1 MPDTDRRNHHDIGYG
16 EDFYRALDPHYH
28 APAALPEAKSNND
41 AGYGEDFY
49 RTLDPDAPATQKSP
63 AVKTPLQNAPEQRG
77 FFKEAASALA
87 SGAVSTAEA
96 LTSTAEMIGVPG
108 AERASS
114 YLRGVQESE
123 ALVRP
128 DYLRSGT
135 VLDEPARLADWRWW
149 TRTVGEN
156 IPNALAM
163 LVPAGAVSKL
173 GQIGKLGT
181 LLKGSATARRAAA
194 LGAGF
199 SASFPLEAG
208 SAYSSAKQEMSATG
222 QYDADTIERIATA
235 EGLVAGTTNAIIELL
250 PIDSLLFKQ
259 SGGDRLLRRILR
271 QAYIEGGTET
281 VQEAVNILVEQY
293 GHAPDA
299 TLKDQI
305 GRVIEAGLAGGVIGG
320 GFGATIG
327 TAEHRAKTNAYLAI
341 AHKTDLD
348 EDIVRWK
355 QEDLPDKN
363 IAELVS
369 ARLDDYRRSAAPDET
384 TQIPAKIDA
393 AEMVS
398 FVLYGSGRFQPD
410 RSGAKKKAAVL
421 RAMGMKP
428 KTPPAEMPMTTS
440 AADGKAVITEE
451 QRAQAQNERA
461 AANRKAQGKTLFDA
475 VASEDLAETQA
486 IEQARQ
492 DDEARRNAETVRL
505 AAAEQASRDKAVAD
519 AQSRQDALIAR
530 LAGADPQKQ
539 ALVQDVLGLS
549 ERALL
554 SAVQKELK
562 LTVTP
567 AGPGAYTVETPG
579 GPQPADLFDLRQ
591 RLAEKR
597 SADFTARQDEE
608 AANAAAVRRMEEEQA
623 RKKRE
628 REAAA
633 ALDMS
638 RRSLVASLSGPTP
651 QQLAHLNANRQR
663 LTPDEIARL
672 DRWMK
677 KDRDSAPVSPPPA
690 PRPPAVI
697 SEEVNAAAKAAPPPK
712 QDNGQ
717 DDEAALVD
725 LMLSDVANARK
736 GGELRTD
743 DAGETIRDT
752 AGIAWLTA
760 ANRAGADVTVKDAK
774 TVLNKVK
781 TGEDLTERQQ
791 RQLTAIL
798 DAMRAAG
805 GAKVTQALSWAK
817 KGYIPVDNRRIA
829 VRDMVEGDSYVIDNE
844 EFRVTDIDDA
854 GNVTLKDGTIKKV
867 RDGEMLTG
875 VDFVKPVEGAEDFS
889 GESFDDAMKRVESEA
904 EPPQAPPVPESRKT
918 PPASVAVTTGLKTK
932 APEKRDISQLA
943 GDLAAG
949 RIAPGKF
956 TFPADV
962 TPQEINE
969 VWDDL
974 SAAVENIAKKNE
986 PFIRALHEEIDA
998 LGPARTAAIKAQ
1010 KKALLDKIRALQ
1022 DEADA
1027 LDRKITNAF
1036 EGAQAQLL
1044 DTIIERAKAE
1054 GLFIDDAESEEVY
1067 ELYST
1072 LQEGR
1077 SHDPLFIDGKIPEDY
1092 VNTWTVP
1099 LAEQILDELRAQQP
1113 TGDAYPV
1120 PNSSGVY
1127 NEKQK
1132 KAEVI
1137 SFPQNKAFD
1146 AAVYVLQ
1153 VGPEEWISAED
1164 VSLKTGSYAG
1174 QSSPLT
1180 KNPVF
1185 PTRKAALADALKTVQ
1200 QFGESNA
1207 RDASSPATDKSRKA
1221 AAQIAQWAEK
1231 QYLELYPPSQAPS
1244 QAVAVTTGLK
1254 KTPETAPPPIIKR
1267 ILDIYGR
1274 YHYVD
1279 QNELQGD
1286 RTILKTYN
1294 SRGERLLAG
1303 GGIHRGYIV
1312 NQEDTSA
1319 VEKAR
1324 KVARLRSLET
1334 KAQKEML
1341 TDGEIKETKSLIAEI
1356 YNKPVEKPSEPATI
1370 PDVTPPKGTAD
1381 IPAKITPQAE
1391 AWKDKI
1397 EADVKDGWYI
1407 HGRRGTD
1414 DLLSE
1419 FKKHEI
1425 FVSKEADVAEDYA
1438 GNKGSIWQLRPK
1450 KTANILDATDDIQR
1464 TEVVDRL
1471 KEQYESGD
1479 LNNGAYTK
1487 LSQEIDDE
1495 IESYGEGKAWER
1507 ISESLNPKDIV
1518 EDEGFYSDTD
1528 FVNWLYENFEYDFVS
1543 TNRGGVAYNPDAFD
1557 LKKFNPNPSRPP
1569 EVGGQSVNLST
1580 EDLFGAVEKAVT
1592 TGLKPKKA
1600 AALPPE
1606 MPIIR
1611 ARLQHLKSL
1620 GVNTAGYDEWVKV
1633 MESGDAA
1640 ALANEPPAQDTLRAI
1655 NLTIAEE
1662 EKILKAQA
1670 QEKGFGAGN
1679 TLFTEDKAAKARAIL
1694 KAKLSGAQLNAGI
1707 DPEILTAGIDL
1718 AGYYIEG
1725 GVRKFADFTAKMV
1738 EDIGEQIRPYLKSL
1752 YLAVRNYPGFDNAG
1766 METEADIEKSLTAAA
1781 ATDKIAAKGEKSHAD
1796 SSDLDAGAAGNAPAV
1811 AASARQAEQN
1821 AGRLPEDVRAVVSG
1835 IEGQARREGS
1845 EVPQG
1850 VNLPAEIQAHAEQYL
1865 YHATYAEKIA
1875 GINAAGL
1882 DPTKSNQ
1889 YIYGND
1895 TTKRVYL
1902 SPDQELSLAFGDV
1915 LLRVRRSALNQK
1927 LLKEIARQGGQEV
1940 WYFDRI
1946 APSLIERL
1954 TPRGEWAALSAQ
1966 TEKIPQSVAVTTGAK
1981 TPKTKESPYMAA
1993 VGLISGGRADRAV
2006 ARGYVFA
2013 YGPADAATQS
2023 EMVGLFSGLAAD
2035 KLIEA
2040 GITIERK
2047 TPAAFKK
2054 GDRVVMKNGR
2064 HGEIIADESYTMI
2077 AATIFGGQRN
2087 VERYENYRVRT
2098 DAGAEFGM
2106 IKPEDL
2112 TKETEKPAEPVVPDI
2127 KLIDGHFNE
2136 PDRVLNRIALHQSNE
2151 QKKRASAQRARK
2163 QDNID
2168 KLLEA
2173 AEKEKRIAAGLR
2185 ARYDE
2190 WAAKYPDEAAKHAP
2204 AKTLPPIGQV
2214 HPSIREK
2221 YAAKPTAAAAKA
2233 YPDLTVSG
2241 HPKPVPDHPDAS
2253 YVVHIRKPDLIPD
2266 TFRVVVSAQRAA
2278 GGGFLTQAGTGMT
2291 PEQAYD
2297 NALANYDR
2305 TIETRRSST
2314 NQDAESVTNTTTPVD
2329 NEKTND
2335 YNKIE
2340 QEAQDAPSDRH
2351 DTDETS
2357 SEDDRAGAQGPG
2369 TRDVS
2374 ATSDERST
2382 SGVSQG
2388 TRRADDEHVRGP
2400 VRGTLQAAIRH
2411 ESDLSGTSPA
2421 PDFRTQPGVGRNNG
2435 DVADVQRSA
2444 AGERTDHVITPG
2456 AIDRTG
2462 SWFQTAKNNL
2472 DIIELAKKIQTEN
2485 RPATP
2490 TEQALLARYTGFGA
2504 SEIANRMFPGWA
2516 EAGEIQLWRADQ
2528 KWKPLVERMQKLFSP
2543 AEIATAAR
2551 STQYAHYT
2559 SPAIIDSIYKAL
2571 DGFGFPGGR
2580 VLEPGMGVGSFFG
2593 LMPESMRTTTKYTG
2607 IEMDGITAQIAKLLY
2622 PRQNII
2628 EGDYTKAQFPNNYF
2642 DLAIGNPPYA
2652 KTMILADPDYKKLR
2666 LSLHDFFF
2674 VKSLDKI
2681 RPGGLMVFITSRYT
2695 MDKVDSRVRK
2705 ILNEKSDL
2713 LGAVRLPQTAF
2724 AKNAGTEVVT
2734 DVIFLRKKVP
2744 GEKSAGMMWGEVAP
2758 VTTPEGDFRINEYYL
2773 AHPEMVLGDHSGRGT
2788 MQNSRDPQ
2796 YTVLPRE
2803 GNIEEAFAQAVTH
2816 LPKAVYSLIKAA
2828 PAVQEAAA
2836 IERDFNPQNKK
2847 EGGLYLSP
2855 NGQVMVTESGAG
2867 VPITAIAPK
2876 LSDKDRRWLTS
2887 YITLRDAVKQCQYD
2901 QLTDGDWESSLK
2913 ELNRVYKAFKMA
2925 WGRINAFTI
2934 TERKSTDEDGKEIT
2948 IHLRKFA
2955 NSRLLRLDVESPLV
2969 MALEKVTEDF
2979 QIADGPFLSSRTIK
2993 KPEPPQISTVADA
3006 LAVSLNE
3013 KGRLDLAHIASLM
3026 GASEADVFEQLGDL
3040 VYDTP
3045 DKGIQLADAYLSGNV
3060 VKKLEEAKAAAKI
3073 DPKYERNVQALIA
3086 SLPKPL
3092 TAKDITPSPG
3102 ATWIPLPVYNDFLHE
3117 VLELPESAAADHSP
3131 ADNQWTISGLPV
3143 QSQRG
3148 RASAW
3153 SSPDRGANEIFSA
3166 VLNNA
3171 TLKVY
3176 KTEKVAGVE
3185 KTYLDPAATAQVNDI
3200 AKKMKIR
3207 FRNWVWENAGRAH
3220 ELLNIYNSTRNN
3232 IVPRRFD
3239 GSHLTLPGVSLRF
3252 KLMPHQKNAIWRI
3265 IQDGNTYIA
3274 HAVGAGKTYE
3284 MVAAG
3289 MEMKRLSLISKPL
3302 YVVPNHMLQQF
3313 ANEFQELYPLAHVM
3327 VADEENFHT
3336 TNRRRFMAQAAL
3348 NNPDA
3353 IVITH
3358 SAFGLLKM
3366 KQENILPVRND
3377 VVSEMQAAL
3386 DDLEGDKKANRIRIK
3401 QMEARIEQTEQRF
3414 ESMIAQGDNVITF
3427 EDMGVDFLFVD
3438 EAHQFR
3444 KLDFTTNRQA
3454 KGVDPSGSVRA
3465 MMLYIK
3471 TQWLDRQNPGRS
3483 HVFASGTPI
3492 TNTMGELYT
3501 VMKFFDMD
3509 GLRRDGL
3516 DYFDS
3521 WAAEY
3526 GDMNSAP
3533 EMNAAGRYEI
3543 VDRFSRFVNVPELM
3557 SRVRSFMDVLTSSQ
3571 LGAFVKRP
3579 KVRGGQPTIV
3589 VTPASPA
3596 LKNYQTNVLLPRIE
3610 SSKNWKPSK
3619 EEPGNPDPLINIITD
3634 GRLASIDMR
3643 FVAPGSPNDP
3653 DSKLNKYIDKIIEH
3667 YKETAGHTY
3676 LDPATGQKSPVRGAA
3691 QICFYNHGFGRGVAS
3706 SRGFDARAWAMRR
3719 FKEAGIP
3726 VDEIAWID
3734 DFDTAAKKEAVMKEV
3749 RNGHKRILIGSAKKM
3764 GTGMNVQTRLS
3775 HMTYLDPP
3783 WYPSDVEQPVGRILR
3798 QGNQNEEVGIFYFS
3812 TKGSYDATMWQMV
3825 TRKAK
3830 FIEDALAGGGAR
3842 AIEDISE
3849 SSLYEMA
3856 AALASGDERAIRLA
3870 GLRNEIEGLENLRSA
3885 HYHTQTN
3892 LQREKRLYEIGH
3904 PGKKAYVAKLE
3915 AAMQKVP
3922 FDLRYLSAQHP
3933 IKAKLGHR
3941 DYTDRKAF
3949 AQDLLAKIV
3958 ALRNAGTAGTTPI
3971 GHFFGLE
3978 LRVVQAQGGNTEV
3991 WDRSGQT
3998 ELIPGKVVNQ
4008 LQLRITDDV
4017 IYDVASDITDT
4028 SDAPGLVTR
4037 LTNRA
4042 KAVPSDLAQAKQSLE
4057 ETETELKKINA
4068 RLGAPFELARELEEK
4083 IAEAAQIDAD
4093 LVREGQATAAAQ
4105 QQQHT
4110 APAQTPDQTPP
4121 DTSGP
4126 MLSLEETPIFFS
4138 QMSRVLQAKL
4148 PGSGTPEQYRSAI
4161 VSWANKGEFKA
4172 DELKWSGLT
4181 DWLVAQKGK
4190 LAKQQVLDYLAANE
4204 VQLRE
4209 VHLSDTPS
4217 DPQLDRLK
4225 NAFAQAEEGV
4235 RAIEQALGARPY
4247 MSGAPLRWMYRPD
4260 DEAPRNVP
4268 KQYFD
4273 TLDRWSEARLDLDDY
4288 QATHEGFF
4296 EEDEESTGRTQYSNQ
4311 QLPGGK
4317 NYRELLLTLPE
4328 KKTVPTLKH
4337 SYRSAHWNTPNVL
4350 AHVRYNDR
4358 TDANGNRVLFLEEV
4372 QSDWHQEGRK
4382 KGYADDKITRTPP
4395 TRDEIAQE
4403 IYGARYA
4410 DLDTVTQSAVDGELD
4425 ARIHGTGGAAP
4436 ATSGISY
4443 VPPAPFAK
4451 TWHELAMKR
4460 MLRYAAENGYDK
4472 VAWTTGEQQ
4481 NERYN
4486 LSKHIESIGYHKRGD
4501 LFALTVWDKKGKAI
4515 YQNQSTTKQEVEN
4528 TIGKEMLQKME
4539 ANVGRRENGN
4549 FYIEGLDLKVG
4560 GEGMKGFY
4568 DTILPAFVN
4577 KYAKK
4582 WGAKVGTAD
4591 IRTEALNR
4599 TPGAAKADTVSVHA
4613 IDVTPA
4619 MKESV
4624 LTGQPMFSR
4633 QDKTAHRRPHR
4644 LGDVE
4649 LDEMV
4654 QQLAALL
4661 KGVKIVKHGNEIRLK
4676 TRSGE
4681 EVRIE
4686 SAEQIDPDTIALAIK
4701 KHYSQDKKQTPQSGA
4716 GVAGMYSAGKITLVE
4731 DVAGIW
4737 TLSHEFYHFL
4747 EDIGAISN
4755 ADKAT
4760 LNRKIAYLVTSQPET
4775 YGYLQERSLPEQRAD
4790 YVGRTLTGM
4799 YDATTP
4805 TGTILARIR
4814 EVIDRI
4820 LNALGIRTAR
4830 GILRDIETG
4839 KIYKDQGERNKGQEK
4854 GKTPL
4859 LRQDIDNIRERAY
4872 TYGEGGKHET
4882 SVSDSGFDGEGSRQY
4897 PGRDAALR
4905 FQPTV
4910 VGREKKGSIPAAG
4923 RIVRTPHDAAKIA
4936 ATYLNKY
4943 PDEHMISLVLD
4954 AKGKVISVYH
4964 HTSGLPGNS
4973 QASMPILAGEA
4984 MNTPG
4989 ASSIIVAHN
4998 HPSQNAEF
5006 SPEDRAFARQLNNLL
5021 TGSGVTMRDFLAVA
5035 QKQYSSYSENMLVYV
5050 DDSVDINSARSGV
5063 KIPIVG
5069 RIFESVRS
5077 PLLKVSSAEDALPL
5091 AQQYIPDGGTLIL
5104 DGQNALAGFSTIQNY
5119 GRIRGDAQRAILQDI
5134 EKRNG
5139 RAMIVYSPGRIVGTA
5154 ESFNLGK
5161 FIAATGGQ
5169 VRLLDIIDSS
5179 GSHADNGDMPAIPT
5193 ADSSLFLSVAEDVT
5207 EKAADAVGRKVS
5219 RAVDL
5224 ITGRVSPEK
5233 RETLSALRKSWA
5245 EFWRPFST
5253 VTNGEE
5259 VLARRYESMGNVAKA
5274 VRFIETMKAELDQF
5288 PPETKKDIFWYLNG
5302 DIPLTV
5308 LPEDAQTFA
5317 KNIHR
5322 RTEIIGEML
5331 VDRGLLTE
5339 ETFEAHKGTYVH
5351 YLYAKHIVGEDA
5363 PVGITSSGKLDLS
5376 YTLRRNPDL
5385 TMQQRK
5391 ELGLIDDASVAVPVG
5406 MGKALTDIAKFDYLE
5421 TIAENPD
5428 WVWQPSVVR
5437 VAVGKKLKTPVMG
5450 RTRRYVMMGI
5460 GKLQEQVR
5468 TYDEMMRT
5476 RPTTEVAEI
5485 HKILTDAWQKEQAKT
5500 QNAPADFV
5508 QLPNT
5513 RGYGPLAGAFVKKP
5527 IADDLR
5533 PVMDVNT
5540 DRGKLLN
5547 TVLEIER
5554 QGMAAFKMGKV
5565 ALNIPTACRNIVSNI
5580 IQNNMRG
5587 RALAKIPGD
5596 IVAACQSMKARDAH
5610 YEEAFGMG
5618 LFHTN
5623 WFVTEI
5629 NDVLQEF
5636 RKIESG
5642 RIDQIL
5648 SAVKNVA
5655 KYYGRIDDISKFA
5668 IFLQMRKAGA
5678 PIDKAAIEA
5687 MKWGMDYSLTS
5698 RSIKGLR
5705 QTIMP
5710 FATYQYKIAPLIAES
5725 LRKRPWVLA
5734 KFALIYP
5741 AAKLAAMALHDL
5753 DDDDWEDLEKQLP
5766 AYIKKSG
5773 SMMILPW
5780 KTDQDQWQWVNLEYY
5795 FPFGNMLAIFR
5806 DAKAL
5811 DSGEA
5816 LRDLGISNPF
5826 LSMFYTGLS
5835 AREDS
5840 PPLHAYSGIPIYN
5853 ELDPGWMKAAKY
5865 LEYMANTWLPGMLTR
5880 QGALGYTGKAIAGGE
5895 DRWGREVSF
5904 GQALGRWFGFNI
5916 VSVSPEQ
5923 SRAQVAV
5930 KIQDLHKEMA
5940 RIEADPSRSDEAK
5953 AEYRARM
5960 NEELSQMAEQAPAAV
5975 LPITKAKGPDPVYD
5989 ALRTM
5994 AARGILHTGPPSRTL
6009 EIGGIPR
6016 KMTLEQYREYLDR
6029 SSDIARRKLAALVTS
6044 PSWETMTDERKTQV
6058 VSGIVAN
6065 ARKAI
6070 RQKIKAQLARE
6081 FRGQQFRP
6089 QNSEK
6094 RS

>member
-1 MPDTDRRNHHDIGYG
+1 
-16 EDFYRALDPHYH
+16 
-28 APAALPEAKSNND
+28 
-41 AGYGEDFY
+41 
-49 RTLDPDAPATQKSP
+49 
-63 AVKTPLQNAPEQRG
+63 
-77 FFKEAASALA
+77 
-87 SGAVSTAEA
+87 
-96 LTSTAEMIGVPG
+96 
-108 AERASS
+108 
-114 YLRGVQESE
+114 
-123 ALVRP
+123 
-128 DYLRSGT
+128 
-135 VLDEPARLADWRWW
+135 
-149 TRTVGEN
+149 
-156 IPNALAM
+156 
-163 LVPAGAVSKL
+163 
-173 GQIGKLGT
+173 
-181 LLKGSATARRAAA
+181 
-194 LGAGF
+194 
-199 SASFPLEAG
+199 
-208 SAYSSAKQEMSATG
+208 
-222 QYDADTIERIATA
+222 
-235 EGLVAGTTNAIIELL
+235 
-250 PIDSLLFKQ
+250 
-259 SGGDRLLRRILR
+259 
-271 QAYIEGGTET
+271 
-281 VQEAVNILVEQY
+281 
-293 GHAPDA
+293 
-299 TLKDQI
+299 
-305 GRVIEAGLAGGVIGG
+305 
-320 GFGATIG
+320 
-327 TAEHRAKTNAYLAI
+327 
-341 AHKTDLD
+341 
-348 EDIVRWK
+348 
-355 QEDLPDKN
+355 
-363 IAELVS
+363 
-369 ARLDDYRRSAAPDET
+369 
-384 TQIPAKIDA
+384 
-393 AEMVS
+393 
-398 FVLYGSGRFQPD
+398 
-410 RSGAKKKAAVL
+410 
-421 RAMGMKP
+421 
-428 KTPPAEMPMTTS
+428 
-440 AADGKAVITEE
+440 
-451 QRAQAQNERA
+451 
-461 AANRKAQGKTLFDA
+461 
-475 VASEDLAETQA
+475 
-486 IEQARQ
+486 
-492 DDEARRNAETVRL
+492 
-505 AAAEQASRDKAVAD
+505 
-519 AQSRQDALIAR
+519 
-530 LAGADPQKQ
+530 
-539 ALVQDVLGLS
+539 
-549 ERALL
+549 
-554 SAVQKELK
+554 
-562 LTVTP
+562 
-567 AGPGAYTVETPG
+567 
-579 GPQPADLFDLRQ
+579 
-591 RLAEKR
+591 
-597 SADFTARQDEE
+597 
-608 AANAAAVRRMEEEQA
+608 
-623 RKKRE
+623 
-628 REAAA
+628 
-633 ALDMS
+633 
-638 RRSLVASLSGPTP
+638 
-651 QQLAHLNANRQR
+651 
-663 LTPDEIARL
+663 
-672 DRWMK
+672 
-677 KDRDSAPVSPPPA
+677 
-690 PRPPAVI
+690 
-697 SEEVNAAAKAAPPPK
+697 
-712 QDNGQ
+712 
-717 DDEAALVD
+717 
-725 LMLSDVANARK
+725 
-736 GGELRTD
+736 
-743 DAGETIRDT
+743 
-752 AGIAWLTA
+752 
-760 ANRAGADVTVKDAK
+760 
-774 TVLNKVK
+774 
-781 TGEDLTERQQ
+781 
-791 RQLTAIL
+791 
-798 DAMRAAG
+798 
-805 GAKVTQALSWAK
+805 
-817 KGYIPVDNRRIA
+817 
-829 VRDMVEGDSYVIDNE
+829 
-844 EFRVTDIDDA
+844 
-854 GNVTLKDGTIKKV
+854 
-867 RDGEMLTG
+867 
-875 VDFVKPVEGAEDFS
+875 
-889 GESFDDAMKRVESEA
+889 
-904 EPPQAPPVPESRKT
+904 
-918 PPASVAVTTGLKTK
+918 
-932 APEKRDISQLA
+932 
-943 GDLAAG
+943 
-949 RIAPGKF
+949 
-956 TFPADV
+956 
-962 TPQEINE
+962 
-969 VWDDL
+969 
-974 SAAVENIAKKNE
+974 
-986 PFIRALHEEIDA
+986 
-998 LGPARTAAIKAQ
+998 
-1010 KKALLDKIRALQ
+1010 
-1022 DEADA
+1022 
-1027 LDRKITNAF
+1027 
-1036 EGAQAQLL
+1036 
-1044 DTIIERAKAE
+1044 
-1054 GLFIDDAESEEVY
+1054 
-1067 ELYST
+1067 
-1072 LQEGR
+1072 
-1077 SHDPLFIDGKIPEDY
+1077 
-1092 VNTWTVP
+1092 
-1099 LAEQILDELRAQQP
+1099 
-1113 TGDAYPV
+1113 
-1120 PNSSGVY
+1120 
-1127 NEKQK
+1127 
-1132 KAEVI
+1132 
-1137 SFPQNKAFD
+1137 
-1146 AAVYVLQ
+1146 
-1153 VGPEEWISAED
+1153 
-1164 VSLKTGSYAG
+1164 
-1174 QSSPLT
+1174 
-1180 KNPVF
+1180 
-1185 PTRKAALADALKTVQ
+1185 
-1200 QFGESNA
+1200 
-1207 RDASSPATDKSRKA
+1207 
-1221 AAQIAQWAEK
+1221 
-1231 QYLELYPPSQAPS
+1231 
-1244 QAVAVTTGLK
+1244 
-1254 KTPETAPPPIIKR
+1254 
-1267 ILDIYGR
+1267 
-1274 YHYVD
+1274 
-1279 QNELQGD
+1279 
-1286 RTILKTYN
+1286 
-1294 SRGERLLAG
+1294 
-1303 GGIHRGYIV
+1303 
-1312 NQEDTSA
+1312 
-1319 VEKAR
+1319 
-1324 KVARLRSLET
+1324 
-1334 KAQKEML
+1334 
-1341 TDGEIKETKSLIAEI
+1341 
-1356 YNKPVEKPSEPATI
+1356 
-1370 PDVTPPKGTAD
+1370 
-1381 IPAKITPQAE
+1381 
-1391 AWKDKI
+1391 
-1397 EADVKDGWYI
+1397 
-1407 HGRRGTD
+1407 
-1414 DLLSE
+1414 
-1419 FKKHEI
+1419 
-1425 FVSKEADVAEDYA
+1425 
-1438 GNKGSIWQLRPK
+1438 
-1450 KTANILDATDDIQR
+1450 
-1464 TEVVDRL
+1464 
-1471 KEQYESGD
+1471 
-1479 LNNGAYTK
+1479 
-1487 LSQEIDDE
+1487 
-1495 IESYGEGKAWER
+1495 
-1507 ISESLNPKDIV
+1507 
-1518 EDEGFYSDTD
+1518 
-1528 FVNWLYENFEYDFVS
+1528 
-1543 TNRGGVAYNPDAFD
+1543 
-1557 LKKFNPNPSRPP
+1557 
-1569 EVGGQSVNLST
+1569 
-1580 EDLFGAVEKAVT
+1580 
-1592 TGLKPKKA
+1592 
-1600 AALPPE
+1600 
-1606 MPIIR
+1606 
-1611 ARLQHLKSL
+1611 
-1620 GVNTAGYDEWVKV
+1620 
-1633 MESGDAA
+1633 MESGDAP

-1796 SSDLDAGAAGNAPAV
+1796 SSDLDAGAAGNAPAA

-1946 APSLIERL
+1946 APSLIERF
-1954 TPRGEWAALSAQ
+1954 TPRGEWVALSAQ
-1966 TEKIPQSVAVTTGAK
+1966 TEKIPQSVAVTTGIK
-1981 TPKTKESPYMAA
+1981 TPKTKESAYMAA
-1993 VGLISGGRADRAV
+1993 VGLISGGRADRARV
-2006 ARGYVFA
+2006 RGYEFA
-2013 YGPADAATQS
+2013 YGPADAATKS

-2035 KLIEA
+2035 KLLAA
-2040 GITIERK
+2040 GITIQR
-2047 TPAAFKK
+2047 TGPPAAFKI
-2054 GDRVVMKNGR
+2054 GDRVAMKNGR
-2064 HGEIIADESYTMI
+2064 HGKIIADESYTMTT
-2077 AATIFGGQRN
+2077 ATIFGGQRE
-2087 VERYENYRVRT
+2087 VKRYENYRVRT

-2127 KLIDGHFNE
+2127 REPNGIFEPPDKVLYHITLARSDERKYRAQAQRMRKRSNIDSTLRDAE
-2136 PDRVLNRIALHQSNE
+2136 L
-2151 QKKRASAQRARK
+2151 QKKKADELQR
-2163 QDNID
+2163 
-2168 KLLEA
+2168 L
-2173 AEKEKRIAAGLR
+2173 
-2185 ARYDE
+2185 YDD
-2190 WAAKYPDEAAKHAP
+2190 WAAKYPAEAAKYAP
-2204 AKTLPPIGQV
+2204 AKTPPPASVSATTGIPAAVPSPQPSTLKGTSPVEREGETTLAAYGLTVTKGSTNTGKTVWNVSGTETRTWKDYIKQAGGRWYGPKKVWSFYNGDPAAALLQTLPPIDQV

-2241 HPKPVPDHPDAS
+2241 QPQPVPDHPDAS

-2314 NQDAESVTNTTTPVD
+2314 NQDAESVTNTTTPID

-2400 VRGTLQAAIRH
+2400 VRGTLQGSIRH

-2444 AGERTDHVITPG
+2444 TGERTDHVITPG

-2462 SWFQTAKNNL
+2462 SWFQTAQNNL

-2773 AHPEMVLGDHSGRGT
+2773 AHPEMVLGDHSGRGK

-3176 KTEKVAGVE
+3176 KTGKVAGVE

-3327 VADEENFHT
+3327 VADEQNFHT

-3454 KGVDPSGSVRA
+3454 KGIDPSGSVRA

-3892 LQREKRLYEIGH
+3892 LQRQKRLYEIGH

-4093 LVREGQATAAAQ
+4093 LVREGQATTAAQ

-4126 MLSLEETPIFFS
+4126 ML
-4138 QMSRVLQAKL
+4138 
-4148 PGSGTPEQYRSAI
+4148 
-4161 VSWANKGEFKA
+4161 
-4172 DELKWSGLT
+4172 
-4181 DWLVAQKGK
+4181 
-4190 LAKQQVLDYLAANE
+4190 
-4204 VQLRE
+4204 
-4209 VHLSDTPS
+4209 
-4217 DPQLDRLK
+4217 
-4225 NAFAQAEEGV
+4225 
-4235 RAIEQALGARPY
+4235 
-4247 MSGAPLRWMYRPD
+4247 
-4260 DEAPRNVP
+4260 
-4268 KQYFD
+4268 
-4273 TLDRWSEARLDLDDY
+4273 
-4288 QATHEGFF
+4288 
-4296 EEDEESTGRTQYSNQ
+4296 
-4311 QLPGGK
+4311 
-4317 NYRELLLTLPE
+4317 
-4328 KKTVPTLKH
+4328 
-4337 SYRSAHWNTPNVL
+4337 
-4350 AHVRYNDR
+4350 
-4358 TDANGNRVLFLEEV
+4358 
-4372 QSDWHQEGRK
+4372 
-4382 KGYADDKITRTPP
+4382 
-4395 TRDEIAQE
+4395 
-4403 IYGARYA
+4403 
-4410 DLDTVTQSAVDGELD
+4410 
-4425 ARIHGTGGAAP
+4425 
-4436 ATSGISY
+4436 
-4443 VPPAPFAK
+4443 
-4451 TWHELAMKR
+4451 
-4460 MLRYAAENGYDK
+4460 
-4472 VAWTTGEQQ
+4472 
-4481 NERYN
+4481 
-4486 LSKHIESIGYHKRGD
+4486 
-4501 LFALTVWDKKGKAI
+4501 
-4515 YQNQSTTKQEVEN
+4515 
-4528 TIGKEMLQKME
+4528 
-4539 ANVGRRENGN
+4539 
-4549 FYIEGLDLKVG
+4549 
-4560 GEGMKGFY
+4560 
-4568 DTILPAFVN
+4568 
-4577 KYAKK
+4577 
-4582 WGAKVGTAD
+4582 
-4591 IRTEALNR
+4591 
-4599 TPGAAKADTVSVHA
+4599 
-4613 IDVTPA
+4613 
-4619 MKESV
+4619 
-4624 LTGQPMFSR
+4624 SR

-4661 KGVKIVKHGNEIRLK
+4661 KGVEIVKHGNEIRLK

-4686 SAEQIDPDTIALAIK
+4686 SAEQIDPSTIALAIK

-4731 DVAGIW
+4731 DMAGIW

-4760 LNRKIAYLVTSQPET
+4760 LNRKIAYLITSQPET
-4775 YGYLQERSLPEQRAD
+4775 YGYLQGRSLPEQRAD

-4859 LRQDIDNIRERAY
+4859 LRQDIDNIRERAYY

-4964 HTSGLPGNS
+4964 HTIGLPGSS
-4973 QASMPILAGEA
+4973 QVSMPILAGEA

-5104 DGQNALAGFSTIQNY
+5104 DGQNAFAGFSTIQNY

-5207 EKAADAVGRKVS
+5207 EKAANAAGRKVS

-5253 VTNGEE
+5253 VPNGEE

-5317 KNIHR
+5317 KNIQR

-5363 PVGITSSGKLDLS
+5363 TVGITSSGKLDLS

-5618 LFHTN
+5618 LFNTN

-5629 NDVLQEF
+5629 NDVLNEF

-5725 LRKRPWVLA
+5725 LGKRPWVLA

-5780 KTDQDQWQWVNLEYY
+5780 KTDKDQWQWVNLEYY

-5923 SRAQVAV
+5923 SRAQVSV